1 VQARSPS
8 HFQLFGPPHLAI
20 LACVALIGGGLG
32 WRCRRS
38 RTAARWIRYGL
49 ATFLAVNEIIW
60 YVYRV
65 RVEGFRFP
73 EGLPLNLCDATLWIT
88 VIAAYTLNPLAFDIV
103 YYLGLAGAGM
113 ALLTPD
119 LWTPGWSYPIVYFFL
134 AHGVE
139 VGTILTLV
147 WGKLA
152 APRPGSWWRMMGVLN
167 LYAVA
172 VGAFDAIFKTNYM
185 YLRHKPD
192 SASPLD
198 FLGPWPVY
206 LLGGEVLALILFFL
220 LWLPFRF
227 RPRRVVN

>member
-1 VQARSPS
+1 VRSPS
-8 HFQLFGPPHLAI
+8 HFQLFGPAHLAI
-20 LACVALIGGGLG
+20 LTGVALIADGFAQ
-32 WRCRRS
+32 WCRRS
-38 RTAARWIRYGL
+38 VRAAGSIRYSL
-49 ATFLAVNEIIW
+49 ATFLAVNEVIW

-73 EGLPLNLCDATLWIT
+73 EGLPLNLCDATLWVT

-119 LWTPGWSYPIVYFFL
+119 LWTPGWSYPIIYFFL
-134 AHGVE
+134 AHGME
-139 VGTILTLV
+139 VATILTLA
-147 WGKLA
+147 WAKLA

-172 VGAFDAIFKTNYM
+172 VGLFDTIFKTNYM

-198 FLGPWPVY
+198 YLGPWPFY
-206 LLGGEVLALILFFL
+206 LLGGEVLALVLFYL
-220 LWLPFRF
+220 LWIPFRS
-227 RPRRVVN
+227 RHRAASP